1 MTEHEIEMLP
11 LLLMFFFFLGMFIA
25 LIRHNDDINKIENDI
40 RNLYEEL
47 WRLKMA
53 DTAMKEQLAI
63 AQARLTLYY
72 KAEKAILSGQ
82 SYEVEGLKLTRA
94 NLKDVQNMIA
104 ALENKISALK
114 AKMRGR
120 SKFRIVRPG
129 W

>member
-1 MTEHEIEMLP
+1 MQTSI
-11 LLLMFFFFLGMFIA
+11 
-25 LIRHNDDINKIENDI
+25 
-40 RNLYEEL
+40 
-47 WRLKMA
+47 
-53 DTAMKEQLAI
+53 KEQMQI
-63 AQARLTLYY
+63 AEARLILYY

-114 AKMRGR
+114 AKIKGR

>member
-11 LLLMFFFFLGMFIA
+11 LLLMGCFFLGVFIA

-47 WRLKMA
+47 WRLRMA
-53 DTAMKEQLAI
+53 DTALKEQI
-63 AQARLTLYY
+63 SISQARLTLYY

-114 AKMRGR
+114 AKQRGR

>member
-1 MTEHEIEMLP
+1 MQTTITEQIQ
-11 LLLMFFFFLGMFIA
+11 IA
-25 LIRHNDDINKIENDI
+25 ES
-40 RNLYEEL
+40 
-47 WRLKMA
+47 RL
-53 DTAMKEQLAI
+53 
-63 AQARLTLYY
+63 RLYY

-114 AKMRGR
+114 SRQRGR
-120 SKFRIVRPG
+120 AKYRIVRPG

>member
-1 MTEHEIEMLP
+1 MISYTKNILDTCVRNEVSNLMIKTEL
-11 LLLMFFFFLGMFIA
+11 
-25 LIRHNDDINKIENDI
+25 
-40 RNLYEEL
+40 
-47 WRLKMA
+47 
-53 DTAMKEQLAI
+53 TEQI
-63 AQARLTLYY
+63 QIVQARLTLYY

-114 AKMRGR
+114 SKQRGR
-120 SKFRIVRPG
+120 AKYRIVRQG

>member
-1 MTEHEIEMLP
+1 MV
-11 LLLMFFFFLGMFIA
+11 
-25 LIRHNDDINKIENDI
+25 N
-40 RNLYEEL
+40 
-47 WRLKMA
+47 
-53 DTAMKEQLAI
+53 TAIKEQIQL

>member
-1 MTEHEIEMLP
+1 MQTTI
-11 LLLMFFFFLGMFIA
+11 
-25 LIRHNDDINKIENDI
+25 
-40 RNLYEEL
+40 
-47 WRLKMA
+47 
-53 DTAMKEQLAI
+53 KEQIQI
-63 AQARLTLYY
+63 AESRLTLYY

-114 AKMRGR
+114 SRQRGR
-120 SKFRIVRPG
+120 AKYRVVRPG

>member
-1 MTEHEIEMLP
+1 MNVTI
-11 LLLMFFFFLGMFIA
+11 
-25 LIRHNDDINKIENDI
+25 
-40 RNLYEEL
+40 
-47 WRLKMA
+47 
-53 DTAMKEQLAI
+53 KEQIQI
-63 AQARLTLYY
+63 AESRLTLYY

-114 AKMRGR
+114 SKQRGR
-120 SKFRIVRPG
+120 AKYRIVRPG